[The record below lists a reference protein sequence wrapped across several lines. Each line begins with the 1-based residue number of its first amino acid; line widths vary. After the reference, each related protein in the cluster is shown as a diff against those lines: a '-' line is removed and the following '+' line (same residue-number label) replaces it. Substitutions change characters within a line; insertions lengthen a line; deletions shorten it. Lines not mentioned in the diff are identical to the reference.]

1 MKHQLIG
8 AAVAAAVGATAFAH
22 AASAPAAASKAVQ
35 IKGFA
40 FHAKTITVKA
50 GTRVTWTNK
59 DGDPHTVKSV
69 KGHFASAALDTNK
82 SYSVVLKKKGTYSYF
97 CTIHPYM
104 KGTVVVK

>member
-1 MKHQLIG
+1 MKRYIGGACAAALIG
-8 AAVAAAVGATAFAH
+8 GSAFAH
-22 AASAPAAASKAVQ
+22 AATAAPAKAVQ
-35 IKGFA
+35 IKSFA

-69 KGHFASAALDTNK
+69 KGRFASGALDTGK
-82 SYSVVLKKKGTYSYF
+82 SYGVVLKKKGTFSYY